1 MDRLKGKKI
10 IVTGGAQGIAESVVK
25 VYVAAGADVISLD
38 VNDVLGTKVAE
49 EANAKGPGTAVYY
62 HCDISDRADV
72 ERVFEKA
79 VQQLGGR
86 LDVLA
91 HIAGIQKHAPLDNIP
106 SDLFETL
113 FKVNVLGTFN
123 TNGVAYQYMKKQG
136 AGSIINFGSRSGLTA
151 EVNNALYGAT
161 KGAVHTWTR
170 SVAREWGPAGIRVN
184 AVLPYMVTPMYE
196 KFREALSAEE
206 LETHDRETKVA
217 IPLGG
222 KFGDPTK
229 DLGPVMVFLA
239 SDDSHFISGQ
249 IIPVDG
255 GMEAVR

>member
-10 IVTGGAQGIAESVVK
+10 IVTGGAQGIAESIVR
-25 VYVAAGADVISLD
+25 VYVAEGADVISLD
-38 VNDVLGTKVAE
+38 VNDALGDKVTK
-49 EANAKGPGTAVYY
+49 EANAKGPGTATYY
-62 HCDISDRADV
+62 HCDVSNRSEV
-72 ERVFEKA
+72 ESVFKKA
-79 VQQLGGR
+79 IQKLGGK

-106 SDLFETL
+106 TDLYEAL
-113 FKVNVLGTFN
+113 FKINVLGTFN
-123 TNGVAYQYMKKQG
+123 TNGVAYHYMKANG
-136 AGSIINFGSRSGLTA
+136 GGSIINFGSRSGLTA

-170 SVAREWGPAGIRVN
+170 SVAREWGPDGIRVN

-196 KFREALSAEE
+196 KFREALSVED
-206 LETHDRETKVA
+206 LESHDRDTKVA

-249 IIPVDG
+249 LVPVDG
-255 GMEAVR
+255 GMESVR

>member
-1 MDRLKGKKI
+1 MMRLKGKKI

-25 VYVAAGADVISLD
+25 VYVEAGADVISLD
-38 VNDVLGTKVAE
+38 VNDELGIKVAE
-49 EANAKGPGTAVYY
+49 KANSAGPGTAAYF
-62 HCDISDRADV
+62 HCDISNREEVD
-72 ERVFEKA
+72 RVFEKA

-91 HIAGIQKHAPLDNIP
+91 HIAGVQKHAPLENIP
-106 SDLFETL
+106 TDLYETL
-113 FKVNVLGTFN
+113 FRINVLGTFN
-123 TNGVAYQYMKKQG
+123 TNGAAYPYMKKQG
-136 AGSIINFGSRSGLTA
+136 EGCIINFGSRSGLTA

-170 SVAREWGPAGIRVN
+170 SVAKEWGPHGIRVN
-184 AVLPYMVTPMYE
+184 AVLPYVATPMYE
-196 KFREALSAEE
+196 KFREALSPEE
-206 LETHDRETKVA
+206 LETHDMETKIA

-222 KFGDPTK
+222 KFGNPET
-229 DLGPVMVFLA
+229 DLGPVMIFLA

-249 IIPVDG
+249 LLPVDG